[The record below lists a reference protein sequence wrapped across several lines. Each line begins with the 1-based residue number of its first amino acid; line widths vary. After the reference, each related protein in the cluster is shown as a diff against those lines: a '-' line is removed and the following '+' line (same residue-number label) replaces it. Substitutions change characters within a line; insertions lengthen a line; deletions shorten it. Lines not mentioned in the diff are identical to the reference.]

1 MHIPQGEYHYFVHW
15 KGYSVKENSWVP
27 LSCFHDTNGI
37 ETFHS
42 RAMLE
47 WNFPK
52 RGEISV
58 LMGGPPCQ
66 GMSVI
71 NRFRNFA
78 NPLQDKK
85 NGMVVV
91 FLDYVRYFHPEIV
104 LFENVPGIFSLSDG
118 YVLRFLIASF
128 ISMGY
133 QVKQAVLQSAFYGVP
148 QRRWRVII
156 WAAQKGIRMPLF
168 PSPTHSGTIQV
179 PHVVG
184 RQYSPF
190 AFFLSLCLSLSLNI
204 VSRLSFDR
212 LLMFPQS
219 SDLLPPVTIH
229 DAVSDLPAPS
239 MEKDDNDRQ
248 LHYLSPPQ
256 NEFQAFVRGRRS
268 TGEQA
273 REGSTSEA
281 TVTEHCSRLARE
293 SEIAQRK
300 PLRSFNIPAPT
311 VTGKPT
317 VTLLLDARVNRT
329 TPRIP
334 TIREVARFQ
343 CLFLTVLLHDNN
355 TANTCA
361 CTAFPDD
368 WSFAGNTKSRYQQ
381 IGVCSSIL
389 LFSLCACVF
398 F

>member
-1 MHIPQGEYHYFVHW
+1 
-15 KGYSVKENSWVP
+15 
-27 LSCFHDTNGI
+27 
-37 ETFHS
+37 
-42 RAMLE
+42 
-47 WNFPK
+47 
-52 RGEISV
+52 
-58 LMGGPPCQ
+58 
-66 GMSVI
+66 
-71 NRFRNFA
+71 
-78 NPLQDKK
+78 
-85 NGMVVV
+85 
-91 FLDYVRYFHPEIV
+91 
-104 LFENVPGIFSLSDG
+104 
-118 YVLRFLIASF
+118 
-128 ISMGY
+128 
-133 QVKQAVLQSAFYGVP
+133 
-148 QRRWRVII
+148 
-156 WAAQKGIRMPLF
+156 
-168 PSPTHSGTIQV
+168 
-179 PHVVG
+179 
-184 RQYSPF
+184 
-190 AFFLSLCLSLSLNI
+190 
-204 VSRLSFDR
+204 
-212 LLMFPQS
+212 MFPQS

-381 IGVCSSIL
+381 IGVCSSTSSSL
-389 LFSLCACVF
+389 CVPVFSLTLIVPQNAVPVLLGRALGLELARVLRPTASSSSRDKEEDEENTSM
-398 F
+398 